1 MRRDGPRRVRENPA
15 RAVIH
20 ITLAEACDAPPS
32 GPAHRERPSRCTGA
46 IGQAHRRDDATA
58 SYAVASS
65 EGIRVDEL
73 DQPTGGENAASGS
86 EPDQSWPQ

>member
-1 MRRDGPRRVRENPA
+1 MR
-15 RAVIH
+15 
-20 ITLAEACDAPPS
+20 AEAI
-32 GPAHRERPSRCTGA
+32 ERG
-46 IGQAHRRDDATA
+46 RRRNDATA

>member
-1 MRRDGPRRVRENPA
+1 MTHRLPVPLTGSR
-15 RAVIH
+15 
-20 ITLAEACDAPPS
+20 PP
-32 GPAHRERPSRCTGA
+32 GCTEA
-46 IGQAHRRDDATA
+46 IGQGHRRDDATA

-86 EPDQSWPQ
+86 EPDQS